1 MRYVFA
7 LMCLIILVAGIGLA
21 YDWIRVPPQWNPFKP
36 LDVRQP
42 PNFLTRYKLMRLQYD
57 PELCAQ
63 ALQTSPLRYTQMP
76 ANAGTKQC
84 PLENVVRVQRSNV
97 AFSGSFLATCPLATA
112 YALFELHTLQPAA
125 EAVFGQRVV
134 SVEHFGSFACRNI
147 YHRANAR
154 RSEHATA
161 NALDLAGFRLE
172 NGQRITVA
180 RDWKGDDS
188 KARFLHLLRE
198 GACKSFNTTLSPN
211 YNAAHHDHFHLDMGS
226 FHVCR

>member
-1 MRYVFA
+1 MRYFFIVFF
-7 LMCLIILVAGIGLA
+7 LVIAGLGIGVA
-21 YDWIRVPPQWNPFKP
+21 YDWIQIPSQWNPFKP
-36 LDVRQP
+36 LDVRHP
-42 PNFLTRYKLMRLQYD
+42 PNILTRYKLIRLQMEPD
-57 PELCAQ
+57 LCAQ
-63 ALQTSPLRYTQMP
+63 ALRTSPLRYAEMP
-76 ANAGTKQC
+76 AHTGSKQC
-84 PLENVVRVQRSNV
+84 PLDKVVRVQRSDV

-125 EAVFGQRVV
+125 QAVFGQRVV

-180 RDWKGDDS
+180 RDWKGDDD

-198 GACKSFNTTLSPN
+198 GACKAFNTTLTPN
-211 YNAAHHDHFHLDMGS
+211 YNAAHHDHFHLDMGR
-226 FHVCR
+226 FTVCR